1 MGHSLPLSK
10 QKAGREYLIQDI
22 TGDPFRVARLH
33 ELGFIRGGIILFK
46 SKIIFGEPYI
56 VEVCGSQI
64 ALRKSEA
71 DCLQVSYES

>member
-10 QKAGREYLIQDI
+10 QKSGREYLIEDI

-46 SKIIFGEPYI
+46 SKIIFGEPFI

-71 DCLQVSYES
+71 DCLQVSDES